1 MSSNTGKKGKKSLEK
16 QDLHQ
21 KNHKFNFLCRQN
33 RENVV

>member
-16 QDLHQ
+16 QDSHQ
-21 KNHKFNFLCRQN
+21 KSYKFNFLCRQN